1 MELLYSQK
9 CFSSFLDY
17 ISILRLYMYFVTVIG
32 TTNKDHPYIKMIIE
46 SGDWLVGGDLEV
58 LKRVQWGDGLDEFR

>member
-1 MELLYSQK
+1 
-9 CFSSFLDY
+9 
-17 ISILRLYMYFVTVIG
+17 MYFVTVIG